1 MGGSGGYSLANFGGM
16 LSPQGG
22 LGRLRLLHV
31 FTTGV
36 GWSFGFFFPLICCV
50 STSDA
55 LIPPALPRVALS
67 PLGSGAQYPGMQ
79 QGGTTG
85 LPSQMYASLQQ
96 AGGPQQ
102 LPSLYYLPSAG
113 GNADQVA
120 INGRGSGGG
129 HMQPQGMGS
138 GGNGL
143 SASAVSAY
151 AGMLNAG
158 MLMAPGGSGDGSYMQ
173 GRGNGNSRQTV
184 QAIGIDGLQAPPPPR
199 RQQQQPQ
206 HQQHNAFMQQQALHQ
221 QQQALHQQQQALIH
235 QQYMEGGGGGGGTGF
250 GLPLPSSVG
259 GLPGYDG
266 SASVSSQLALA
277 MEQLRMRESAGPA
290 GGGRGEYIL

>member
-1 MGGSGGYSLANFGGM
+1 M
-16 LSPQGG
+16 LP
-22 LGRLRLLHV
+22 
-31 FTTGV
+31 
-36 GWSFGFFFPLICCV
+36 
-50 STSDA
+50 
-55 LIPPALPRVALS
+55 S

-129 HMQPQGMGS
+129 HMQPQGMVS

-143 SASAVSAY
+143 PVLSVPAY
-151 AGMLNAG
+151 AG
-158 MLMAPGGSGDGSYMQ
+158 MLMAPEGSGDGSYMQ
-173 GRGNGNSRQTV
+173 GRVSGNSRQTV
-184 QAIGIDGLQAPPPPR
+184 QGIGMDGLQAPPPPR
-199 RQQQQPQ
+199 WQQQPQ

-221 QQQALHQQQQALIH
+221 QQQALIH
-235 QQYMEGGGGGGGTGF
+235 QQYMESGGGSAGF
-250 GLPLPSSVG
+250 SLPLPSSVG

-266 SASVSSQLALA
+266 GASVSSQLALA
-277 MEQLRMRESAGPA
+277 MEQLRMREGAGP